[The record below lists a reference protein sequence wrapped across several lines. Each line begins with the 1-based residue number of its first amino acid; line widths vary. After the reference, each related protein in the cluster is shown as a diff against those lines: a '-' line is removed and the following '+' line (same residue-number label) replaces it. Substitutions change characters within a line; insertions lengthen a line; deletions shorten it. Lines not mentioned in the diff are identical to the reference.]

1 MANHTRRMRSA
12 LLASCL
18 SAASLALLVACGGS
32 GGGHSD
38 GKGGTSDHVASI
50 GTPSTG
56 SGGGSS
62 AKPSAS
68 SSDTGRPQL
77 RMDTSPAEAL
87 RLDAAFY
94 ACLHDHGVPSGHKP
108 GSGNM
113 WFPGGGSDKYP
124 AQYKA
129 CQSKQPLQPPEEDPA
144 KNPNYADDF
153 RADIKCLND
162 GGLGV
167 HALSTLGDWTFN
179 SSTPTMSEAQMYK
192 LQRKCELQSYKMH

>member
-12 LLASCL
+12 LLAGCL

-62 AKPSAS
+62 ATS
-68 SSDTGRPQL
+68 SSDAGRPQL
-77 RMDTSPAEAL
+77 RMDTSPAEAA
-87 RLDAAFY
+87 RLDAVYFG
-94 ACLHDHGVPSGHKP
+94 CLHDHGVPSGHKP
-108 GSGNM
+108 GSGNA
-113 WFPGGGSDKYP
+113 WSPSGDATKYP

-129 CQSKQPLQPPEEDPA
+129 CESKLPLQPPEEDPA
-144 KNPNYADDF
+144 KNPHYADDF
-153 RADIKCLND
+153 RAEIKCLND
-162 GGLGV
+162 GGLKV
-167 HALSTLGDWTFN
+167 RALPDLQGWNYNGST
-179 SSTPTMSEAQMYK
+179 SMSEAQEDK
-192 LQRKCELQSYKMH
+192 LQRRCELQSYKMH

>member
-1 MANHTRRMRSA
+1 MRSA
-12 LLASCL
+12 LLVSCL
-18 SAASLALLVACGGS
+18 SAASLALLAACGSS
-32 GGGHSD
+32 GGAQSD

-50 GTPSTG
+50 TTPSTG

-68 SSDTGRPQL
+68 SSDGGRPQL
-77 RMDTSPAEAL
+77 RMDTSPAEQT
-87 RLDAAFY
+87 RLTAVY
-94 ACLHDHGVPSGHKP
+94 NACLHDHGVPSGHKP

-113 WFPGGGSDKYP
+113 WFPGYDMTKYP

-129 CQSKQPLQPPEEDPA
+129 CESKHPLQPPEEDPA

-153 RADIKCLND
+153 RANIKCLNA

-167 HALSTLGDWTFN
+167 HALPNLEGWTWD
-179 SSTPTMSEAQMYK
+179 SSTPTLGGAQTK
-192 LQRKCELQSYKMH
+192 ARERRCELQSSKLH

>member
-1 MANHTRRMRSA
+1 MANHTRRTRSA

-32 GGGHSD
+32 GGGQSD

-68 SSDTGRPQL
+68 SSDAGRPQL
-77 RMDTSPAEAL
+77 RLDTSDAEVL
-87 RLDAAFY
+87 RLTEVYFD
-94 ACLHDHGVPSGHKP
+94 CLHDHGLPSGHKP
-108 GSGNM
+108 GDGDA
-113 WFPGGGSDKYP
+113 WFPNGGGPTKYP
-124 AQYKA
+124 AIYRA

-144 KNPNYADDF
+144 KNPHYADDF
-153 RADIKCLND
+153 RAFVACMND
-162 GGLGV
+162 HGLKIRP
-167 HALSTLGDWTFN
+167 LSHLGDYDFVG
-179 SSTPTMSEAQMYK
+179 TPRFSQAQEDGITRTCTLKAY
-192 LQRKCELQSYKMH
+192 S